1 MKFEGGNES
10 LGKKLQE
17 DPVSVSSNVNNSRE
31 NLGTNVTENMM
42 SADEQPDRS
51 ALDSI
56 TAADR
61 GNTFEETKTYGDH
74 DQIYTI

>member
-17 DPVSVSSNVNNSRE
+17 DPVSVSSNIHNSRE
-31 NLGTNVTENMM
+31 NLGTNVTENIV
-42 SADEQPDRS
+42 SNDEPADRS

-56 TAADR
+56 TAGDR
-61 GNTFEETKTYGDH
+61 HYTFEETKTYGDH
-74 DQIYTI
+74 E